1 MKRTEIIRRICQG
14 VACLCVAWT
23 MTSCSEGI
31 KSGEESND
39 KDGGCG
45 GATNV
50 TCAVVPAE
58 RPHMPTQEE
67 RFVVE
72 FKHLV
77 LLKRARTGEKS
88 TREVINELGNEVC
101 RLPKE
106 EALPLLDRW
115 LDMAISQ
122 QVTETEYNSRVAW
135 YAQLFYVVY
144 NAFCSAQDLQKECFE
159 RWDKLF
165 SFFAK
170 YTDEIAS
177 VKKTLPATDWK
188 YWSWKDIEKGTYLS
202 RICSDFKTWVHVMR
216 DFYFP
221 ELSKGLT
228 QEQKDDIL
236 HRFDE
241 LKKYMDTPPNF
252 PGGKK

>member
-1 MKRTEIIRRICQG
+1 MKRMEIIRKICQG

-144 NAFCSAQDLQKECFE
+144 NAFCSAQDLQKEYFE

-228 QEQKDDIL
+228 EEQKADVL